1 MKTTDVKIRQ
11 LLEKVNQKKQ
21 EIKDAERPTWKT
33 NCNFE
38 WRGERFNIQTADEER
53 LVTALALLI
62 GMKSSYELAAKELS
76 VDIKYRHAGFSLEQ
90 WKHDFASRLAQIKI
104 SDKKREL
111 ETMEKRLSAIVS
123 PELRAQMELEDI
135 EKSLEA

>member
-33 NCNFE
+33 NCNFV
-38 WRGERFNIQTADEER
+38 WQGERFNVQTADEEQLVAAFGYL
-53 LVTALALLI
+53 LVTASAH
-62 GMKSSYELAAKELS
+62 ELAAEQLS
-76 VDIKYRHAGFSLEQ
+76 VCIKYRHAGFSLEQ
-90 WKHDFASRLAQIKI
+90 WKHDFLVRLSQVKI
-104 SDKKREL
+104 NDKKREL
-111 ETMEKRLSAIVS
+111 ETMEKRLAAIVS

-135 EKSLEA
+135 EKSLGA